1 MERRLIK
8 MATNTD
14 ILQQTK
20 KKIILIINSGKLLFQ
35 KQVKV

>member
-20 KKIILIINSGKLLFQ
+20 KKIINNQFREIVISKAS
-35 KQVKV
+35 

>member
-20 KKIILIINSGKLLFQ
+20 KKNHINNQFREIVISKAS
-35 KQVKV
+35 

>member
-1 MERRLIK
+1 MERRLIT